1 MKQGLFE
8 STDVPFRRGN
18 FSCAY
23 QWLQELTGMD
33 ELIAHLDALSAADP
47 AHRYLS
53 TLDDI
58 SQCSYTCGHAGQDDR
73 LYLEESDDDAGED
86 DEEEEDAREAEHER
100 ASLQYRVQQL
110 INPELMHSW
119 QQVCGSLATSG
130 SDVQA
135 MLRANQAPEALLDE
149 IVYVQRVPVAADD
162 LKIAAQPN
170 GYFSADW
177 DTFQNHAIIRH
188 LSAEWGYRFFAMGAS
203 WMGFVRATPPS
214 AEQAQCWV
222 DALRELYGKGNDE
235 VLSHPGWQA
244 LAALLPERRTLM
256 LGYTENMAEALAPEA
271 ED

>member
-8 STDVPFRRGN
+8 SDDVPFRRGN

-23 QWLQELTGMD
+23 QWLEEVAGMD

-47 AHRYLS
+47 EHRYLS

-58 SQCSYTCGHAGQDDR
+58 NQCSYTSGHASQDDR
-73 LYLEESDDDAGED
+73 LYLEEPDYEDDDESD
-86 DEEEEDAREAEHER
+86 EDALEAEHER
-100 ASLQYRVQQL
+100 ASLQHRVQQL
-110 INPELMHSW
+110 INPALVQNW
-119 QQVCGSLATSG
+119 QQVCGSLCTSG
-130 SDVQA
+130 SDVLA
-135 MLRANQAPEALLDE
+135 LLHANQAPGALLDE
-149 IVYVQRVPVAADD
+149 VLYVQRVPVAADD

-188 LSAEWGYRFFAMGAS
+188 LSTQFGYRFFAMGAS

-214 AEQAQCWV
+214 AEQAQRC
-222 DALRELYGKGNDE
+222 AAELRELYGKGNDE

-244 LAALLPERRTLM
+244 LATLLPERHTLM
-256 LGYTENMAEALAPEA
+256 LGFTENMAETLETEA